1 MKDEVEYLSG
11 KSKVRRVVKKSG
23 LVKLKPRITGS
34 RSKKTS
40 LIADHIVEA
49 TNKGK
54 PIKPF
59 FIISIYIKIRDAIRL
74 WVKQ

>member
-11 KSKVRRVVKKSG
+11 KSKLRRVVKKSG
-23 LVKLKPRITGS
+23 LVRLKPKIIGS

-40 LIADHIVEA
+40 LIADHIAEA
-49 TNKGK
+49 TGKGK

-59 FIISIYIKIRDAIRL
+59 FIMSMYIKIRDAIRL
-74 WVKQ
+74 WIKK